1 MDSNMISE
9 NYTEE
14 SRPDR
19 RIQDLVNGVDGMPKI
34 IRERKEFFDFFA
46 NEIYPR
52 LNKELPKLSA
62 LYSPCLGRP
71 AENPVRLL
79 GVCLLQFCERLPDR
93 QAAESCQFD
102 IRWKLALH
110 MKLEETVFHPTL
122 LTKFRNR
129 LLENSLE
136 RLVFEV
142 CLDMLVEKGWIK
154 RGNSQ
159 RLDSTHVRGLLAVI
173 NRLECARIALKKAL
187 IALDGATY
195 PPESWAAIWEEYVLG
210 KVEFKST
217 VETLKKKT
225 LEVGLAIAE
234 VLEFFRNSP
243 EMELPEMKLLM
254 RVFQEN
260 YELDEAGSWKQTPKS
275 QPGSVQNPHDPE
287 AKWCT
292 KSTTKDKSWTGY
304 KVQVAETASEIACPR
319 NEPTRNFITAIVS
332 QSATDSDEA
341 GMEKVFD
348 QLEENNLGKPD
359 SLYVDGAYVSGEKL
373 AEAEQDGRELFGPAP
388 PPGGRQEFTSDHF
401 QIDIEGRN
409 AICPDGHASTNCSTL
424 TVDAT
429 QKVSYRFEWNRR
441 LCGGCP
447 NASKCIGENQD
458 HRTLTVGEHHMHLQK
473 RRKEMTTEEFK
484 KKMRRRNAIEG
495 TQSELVRGYGM
506 RKARYRGLARVR
518 LQNYFIGTACNIKRL
533 VRRTAWEQKES
544 EKIS

>member
-1 MDSNMISE
+1 
-9 NYTEE
+9 
-14 SRPDR
+14 
-19 RIQDLVNGVDGMPKI
+19 
-34 IRERKEFFDFFA
+34 
-46 NEIYPR
+46 
-52 LNKELPKLSA
+52 
-62 LYSPCLGRP
+62 
-71 AENPVRLL
+71 
-79 GVCLLQFCERLPDR
+79 
-93 QAAESCQFD
+93 
-102 IRWKLALH
+102 
-110 MKLEETVFHPTL
+110 MKLEEPVFHPTL

-136 RLVFEV
+136 RMVFDI

-159 RLDSTHVRGLLAVI
+159 RLDSTHVHGLLAVI

-195 PPESWAAIWEEYVLG
+195 PPESWAAMWEEYVLG

-225 LEVGLAIAE
+225 LEAGLAIAE

-260 YELDEAGSWKQTPKS
+260 YELDEAGSWTQTPKS

-304 KVQVAETASEIACPR
+304 KVQVAETAYEIACPR

-409 AICPDGHASTNCSTL
+409 AICPSGHASTNCSTL

-429 QKVSYRFEWNRR
+429 QKVSYRFKWNRR

-447 NASKCIGENQD
+447 NAGGI
-458 HRTLTVGEHHMHLQK
+458 
-473 RRKEMTTEEFK
+473 
-484 KKMRRRNAIEG
+484 
-495 TQSELVRGYGM
+495 
-506 RKARYRGLARVR
+506 
-518 LQNYFIGTACNIKRL
+518 
-533 VRRTAWEQKES
+533 
-544 EKIS
+544 